1 MLASISSLLRLL
13 PGTLL
18 VALLLTGV
26 THAVEQ
32 VTINKAGMVR
42 ILQGKVLVEAED
54 GGVLLLTPDGRLWP
68 IPKEEITNRKQDDK
82 PFQPLARAEYQ
93 KALLETLPRGFNVHP
108 TKHYLICYNTSIVY
122 ARWVGAL
129 YERLYEGFYAFWK
142 AKGAELH
149 EPEFPLAA
157 VVFDTRQNYEN
168 YARAELGPS
177 TSTIMGFYSLHSN
190 LVTMYDLTGQEEM
203 KFAGDRN
210 AQARISQLLSQ
221 PNAERNVATI
231 VHEATH
237 QLAFNSGLQHR
248 FTDTPFWV
256 SEGLAV
262 YFETPD
268 LDNGKGWRNIGAI
281 NRYNLINFRKYL
293 KTRQPGALEK
303 LLSDDKRFRDPA
315 VMADAYAEA
324 WALNY
329 YLMRTDG
336 KTYAK
341 YLKLLS
347 EQTPLVMQE
356 PAARQEQFL
365 KVFDKSLEELE
376 ADFLKYMRSV
386 Q

>member
-1 MLASISSLLRLL
+1 
-13 PGTLL
+13 
-18 VALLLTGV
+18 
-26 THAVEQ
+26 
-32 VTINKAGMVR
+32 
-42 ILQGKVLVEAED
+42 
-54 GGVLLLTPDGRLWP
+54 
-68 IPKEEITNRKQDDK
+68 
-82 PFQPLARAEYQ
+82 
-93 KALLETLPRGFNVHP
+93 
-108 TKHYLICYNTSIVY
+108 LIGYNTSAAY

-129 YERLYEGFYAFWK
+129 YERLFDAFYTFWRS
-142 AKGAELH
+142 KGAELH
-149 EPEFPLAA
+149 EPDFPLAA
-157 VVFDTRQNYEN
+157 IVFDTRQNYEN

-177 TSTIMGFYSLHSN
+177 TSTIMGFYSLHTN

-203 KFAGDRN
+203 KFVGDRN

-237 QLAFNSGLQHR
+237 QLAFNSGLQQR

-268 LDNGKGWRNIGAI
+268 LDNSKGWRNIGAV

-293 KTRQPGALEK
+293 RTRPPGALER

-315 VMADAYAEA
+315 TMADAYAEA

-329 YLMRTDG
+329 YLIRTDG
-336 KTYAK
+336 KTYAR

-356 PAARQEQFL
+356 PAERRDQFL
-365 KVFDKSLEELE
+365 KVFGKSLEELE